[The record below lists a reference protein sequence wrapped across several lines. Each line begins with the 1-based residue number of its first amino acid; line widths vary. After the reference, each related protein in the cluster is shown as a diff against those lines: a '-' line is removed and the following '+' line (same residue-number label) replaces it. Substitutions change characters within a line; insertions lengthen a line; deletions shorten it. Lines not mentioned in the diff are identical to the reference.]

1 MPQYPDTRLRRTR
14 RHEWTRRLVRE
25 NTLTVADLIWPLFV
39 HDPGTGPARVA
50 IASMPGVERLSIDE
64 CVLARPI
71 DFLS

>member
-39 HDPGTGPARVA
+39 HAPGTGPARVA

-64 CVLARPI
+64 LVVEAREA
-71 DFLS
+71 DSC